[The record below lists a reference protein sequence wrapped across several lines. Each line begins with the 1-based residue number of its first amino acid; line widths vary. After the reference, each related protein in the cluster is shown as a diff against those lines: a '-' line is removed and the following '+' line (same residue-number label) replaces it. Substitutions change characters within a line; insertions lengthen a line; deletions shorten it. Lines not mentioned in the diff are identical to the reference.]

1 MSEGA
6 AGLNQKQ
13 LEKLAKKAKEMGYSN
28 LAFFIDDLDML
39 LRSAVLLKQKDMKYF
54 ELENLITL
62 LINKNISLGMA
73 PRMIS
78 MVSKYSERNEELET
92 ENTSLKQS
100 NITMQS
106 KYQTAEAQVQEL
118 QKQISN
124 LSVGARSDA
133 KIKEEN
139 IKLSEENKYLKMT
152 NKNLSDDLKKTTE
165 KYEKKLDE
173 ANNLEIENSQLE
185 LRMKELQR
193 EFKEVELELDE
204 ERKKVKGRDE
214 TRKKIEDLIEELDEL
229 YPTTDDPF
237 KKEFIAFLGV
247 ELSEIA
253 DNRNITK
260 QKILNQIAIHAH
272 EIEKI
277 FEPRMAAIQPTTP
290 IRQPTPIETPVA
302 TTPEIPSP
310 VIREAV
316 KEESEEIIPEP
327 VKRQP
332 VKEEP
337 VVELTE
343 DIDIEDTGDRYVK
356 PSEFLKGKSIHSG
369 AAKEEVKVEAKVDDD
384 IPAVPKV
391 EVSDDTKE
399 EIEIPKPTPISI
411 PKKKGKKAEPVDRT
425 PSEDLVKVF
434 DVFIKYLE
442 AINDNSSFNDLCDK
456 LIEELYEHVGSPGMT
471 QVYKIKSGGVKRK
484 QMLIDLIKKWKIQ
497 LPDL

>member
-6 AGLNQKQ
+6 SNISQKQ
-13 LEKLAKKAKEMGYSN
+13 LEKLFSKAKEMGYSN

-39 LRSAVLLKQKDMKYF
+39 LRSAALLKQKDMKYF

-62 LINKNISLGMA
+62 LINKEISLGMA

-106 KYQTAEAQVQEL
+106 KYQTAETQVKEL
-118 QKQISN
+118 QKQVKE
-124 LSVGARSDA
+124 LSAGARSDA
-133 KIKEEN
+133 KIKEES

-152 NKNLSDDLKKTTE
+152 NKSTTEDLKKT
-165 KYEKKLDE
+165 KDKLDKKLEE
-173 ANNLEIENSQLE
+173 ANDLEVENSQLE
-185 LRMKELQR
+185 LKMKDLQR
-193 EFKEVELELDE
+193 ELKEVELELDE
-204 ERKKVKGRDE
+204 EKKKIKGRDE

-229 YPTTDDPF
+229 YPITTDPF
-237 KKEFIAFLGV
+237 KREFIAFMGV

-260 QKILNQIAIHAH
+260 QKILNQIAIHAR

-277 FEPRMAAIQPTTP
+277 FEPRMAAIQPTPVATV
-290 IRQPTPIETPVA
+290 RQPTRVETPVETA
-302 TTPEIPSP
+302 PDKIMP
-310 VIREAV
+310 I
-316 KEESEEIIPEP
+316 KEEEKEIIPEP

-332 VKEEP
+332 IKEES
-337 VVELTE
+337 VVELVD
-343 DIDIEDTGDRYVK
+343 DIDALNDMGDRYVK

-369 AAKEEVKVEAKVDDD
+369 EVKEEAPVVKEKEVEVEAAT
-384 IPAVPKV
+384 PV
-391 EVSDDTKE
+391 EKE
-399 EIEIPKPTPISI
+399 EEISIPKPKPVSI
-411 PKKKGKKAEPVDRT
+411 PKKKKKGRKAEPRDRT
-425 PSEDLVKVF
+425 PSSDLVKVF

-442 AINDNSSFNDLCDK
+442 AITDNKSFNDLCDK

-471 QVYKIKSGGVKRK
+471 KVYKIKSGGVKRK
-484 QMLIDLIKKWKIQ
+484 QMLIDLIKKWQVQ
-497 LPDL
+497 LPEM